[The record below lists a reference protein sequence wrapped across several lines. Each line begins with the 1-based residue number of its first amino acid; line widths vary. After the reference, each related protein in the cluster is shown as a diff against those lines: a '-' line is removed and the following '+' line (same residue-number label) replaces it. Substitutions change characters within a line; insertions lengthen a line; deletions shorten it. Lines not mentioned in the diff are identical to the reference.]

1 MRVAVS
7 GNREDNSQM
16 LDFGVYKKAARI
28 AGLLLVIATL
38 ATVAFAAKNFVL
50 PRASTARTYP
60 AHDEHPTEKVTI
72 AVDPYDNVEK
82 AKIFNGQ
89 YLSHQMLP
97 VFFVI
102 TNDSDEPVSLAKFRV
117 QFVTRDRAKTSPA
130 TEDDIFRR
138 ITSTKKMES
147 DSRGAKTIPIPFPT
161 KSKRAVP
168 KETSEEIETALFR
181 AKAVE
186 PHATQSG
193 FLFFDTGDLEDP
205 LRGASLYVTGV
216 RDNSGQDLM
225 YFEISLEKYVNAKA
239 R

>member
-1 MRVAVS
+1 
-7 GNREDNSQM
+7 M
-16 LDFGVYKKAARI
+16 LDFVMCRKAFRLAS
-28 AGLLLVIATL
+28 GMFVIAALT
-38 ATVAFAAKNFVL
+38 TVTFAAKNFVL
-50 PRASTARTYP
+50 PRAAAARTYP
-60 AHDEHPTEKVTI
+60 AHDEHPLEKVTI
-72 AVDPYDNVEK
+72 AIDPYDNTEK

-102 TNDSDEPVSLAKFRV
+102 TNDSDEPISLANFRV

-130 TEDDIFRR
+130 TEDDIYRR

-168 KETSEEIETALFR
+168 KETSEEIETAQFR

-193 FLFFDTGDLEDP
+193 FLFFDTGDLDDP

-216 RDNSGQDLM
+216 HDNSGQELM
-225 YFEISLEKYVNAKA
+225 YFEVPLEKYVNAKA